1 MHGSIRN
8 SATQIEVSLRKHRV
22 SYLDLK
28 QTLAMFSRNLSVVEK
43 EEFLRKAREKRELR
57 DEEKK
62 RSVAA
67 VKIQVCLVHILKF

>member
-1 MHGSIRN
+1 
-8 SATQIEVSLRKHRV
+8 
-22 SYLDLK
+22 
-28 QTLAMFSRNLSVVEK
+28 MFSRNFSVVEK